1 MKFIANTSDL
11 NRYLGVDI
19 AGNIPIKSIST
30 DTRSIKKNS
39 LFIAIKGENFD
50 GNDFVEDAITKGAL
64 YAIADKK
71 KYENQKNKKIIYVKN
86 TVKALKKISGN
97 IINEYKGKVIAVTGS
112 NGKTTTTN
120 IISKTLKNNSK
131 TLKNFNNEIGM
142 PLSIMNASS
151 KSKNLVLEIGASKFG
166 DIDYLSKILKPHVGV
181 ITNIGHS
188 HLEKLGNVNG
198 VFEVKSELINNIKK
212 NGFLIVPSD
221 NKEHLDRWKKLRND
235 INILTFGIESAADFY
250 ASKINLKENGLS
262 FVVRSNLIKKPI
274 QIKTS
279 IEGKHNIKNIL
290 ASFAV
295 HFCLKEDI
303 ENFVNILKENK
314 LNALRQI
321 KSKWINGSILIDDTY
336 NANPDSTKKS
346 IDLLSNYNKNT
357 VLILGDML
365 ELGRYKKQLHKEVG
379 VYAKKRGINI
389 ILGYGDLTKYAV
401 DGFGKKAIFFKDEEN
416 LKSYLR
422 ENITSKDVILIKGSR
437 GMKMEKFKNV

>member
-1 MKFIANTSDL
+1 
-11 NRYLGVDI
+11 
-19 AGNIPIKSIST
+19 
-30 DTRSIKKNS
+30 
-39 LFIAIKGENFD
+39 
-50 GNDFVEDAITKGAL
+50 
-64 YAIADKK
+64 
-71 KYENQKNKKIIYVKN
+71 
-86 TVKALKKISGN
+86 
-97 IINEYKGKVIAVTGS
+97 
-112 NGKTTTTN
+112 
-120 IISKTLKNNSK
+120 
-131 TLKNFNNEIGM
+131 
-142 PLSIMNASS
+142 
-151 KSKNLVLEIGASKFG
+151 
-166 DIDYLSKILKPHVGV
+166 V

-188 HLEKLGNVNG
+188 HLEKLGNING
-198 VFEVKSELINNIKK
+198 VFEVKSELIKNIKK

-235 INILTFGIESAADFY
+235 INILTFGIESGADFY

-262 FVVRSNLIKKPI
+262 FVIRSNLIKKPI

-295 HFCLKEDI
+295 HFCLKEDL
-303 ENFVNILKENK
+303 ENFVNILKVNK
-314 LNALRQI
+314 LNTLRQI
-321 KSKWINGSILIDDTY
+321 KSKWINGSVLIDDTY

>member
-50 GNDFVEDAITKGAL
+50 GNDFVEEAITKGAL

-188 HLEKLGNVNG
+188 HLEKLVNVNG

-212 NGFLIVPSD
+212 DGFLIVPCD

-295 HFCLKEDI
+295 HFCLKENL
-303 ENFVNILKENK
+303 ENFVNILKVNK
-314 LNALRQI
+314 LNTIRQV

-346 IDLLSNYNKNT
+346 IDLLSNYKKNT
-357 VLILGDML
+357 VLVLGDML

-379 VYAKKRGINI
+379 VYAKKMGINV

>member
-30 DTRSIKKNS
+30 DSRSIKKNS

-295 HFCLKEDI
+295 HFCLKEDL
-303 ENFVNILKENK
+303 ENFVNILKVNK
-314 LNALRQI
+314 LNNIRQI
-321 KSKWINGSILIDDTY
+321 KSKWINGSTLIDDTY

>member
-30 DTRSIKKNS
+30 DSRSIKKNS

-50 GNDFVEDAITKGAL
+50 GNDFVEEAITKGAL

-188 HLEKLGNVNG
+188 HLEKLGNING
-198 VFEVKSELINNIKK
+198 VFEVKSELIKNIKK

-295 HFCLKEDI
+295 HFCLKEDL
-303 ENFVNILKENK
+303 ENFVNILKVNK
-314 LNALRQI
+314 LNTLRQI
-321 KSKWINGSILIDDTY
+321 KSKWINGSTLIDDTY

-346 IDLLSNYNKNT
+346 IDLLSNYKKNT
-357 VLILGDML
+357 VLVLGDML
-365 ELGRYKKQLHKEVG
+365 ELGRYKKKLHTEIG
-379 VYAKKRGINI
+379 IYAKKKGINA
-389 ILGYGDLTKYAV
+389 ILGYGDLTKYTIE
-401 DGFGKKAIFFKDEEN
+401 GFGKGARFFKDEKN
-416 LKSYLR
+416 LKFYLK
-422 ENITSKDVILIKGSR
+422 ENITSKDVILMKGSR
-437 GMKMEKFKNV
+437 GMKMERFKNV

>member
-11 NRYLGVDI
+11 KKYLDVDI
-19 AGNIPIKSIST
+19 ADNIPIKSIST

-50 GNDFVEDAITKGAL
+50 GNDFVEEAITKGAL

-188 HLEKLGNVNG
+188 HLEKLVNVNG

-212 NGFLIVPSD
+212 DGFLIVPCD

-235 INILTFGIESAADFY
+235 INILTFGIDSAADFY
-250 ASKINLKENGLS
+250 ATKINFKENGLS
-262 FVVRSNLIKKPI
+262 FVIRSNLIKKPI

-357 VLILGDML
+357 VLVLGDML

-379 VYAKKRGINI
+379 VYAKKMGINV

>member
-19 AGNIPIKSIST
+19 AGNTPIKSIST

-50 GNDFVEDAITKGAL
+50 GNDFVEEAITKGAL

-188 HLEKLGNVNG
+188 HLEKLGNING
-198 VFEVKSELINNIKK
+198 VFEVKSELIKNIKK

-295 HFCLKEDI
+295 HFCLKEDL
-303 ENFVNILKENK
+303 ENFVNILKVNK
-314 LNALRQI
+314 LNTIRQV

>member
-30 DTRSIKKNS
+30 DSRSIKKNS

-50 GNDFVEDAITKGAL
+50 GNDFVEEAITKGAL

-188 HLEKLGNVNG
+188 HLEKLGNING
-198 VFEVKSELINNIKK
+198 VFEVKSELIKNIKK

-235 INILTFGIESAADFY
+235 INILTFGIKSGADFY

-295 HFCLKEDI
+295 HFCLKEDL
-303 ENFVNILKENK
+303 ENFVNILKVNK
-314 LNALRQI
+314 LNTLRQI
-321 KSKWINGSILIDDTY
+321 KSKWINGSVLIDDTY